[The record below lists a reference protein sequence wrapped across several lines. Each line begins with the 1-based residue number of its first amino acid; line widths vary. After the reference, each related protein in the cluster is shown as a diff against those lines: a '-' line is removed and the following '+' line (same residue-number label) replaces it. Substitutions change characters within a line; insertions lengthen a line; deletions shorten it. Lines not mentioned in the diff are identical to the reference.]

1 MTSKT
6 LVKVLIREE
15 AKFPVTKSV
24 NSISLARKEKERS
37 NKTFVTPDNTEMPTE
52 IKIPVKEVETNNKA
66 ECEPIKMAEE
76 EETTEVPNSQPVEY
90 YLTHNINKKLIEG
103 FVDDHRISKS
113 SCKIEKGVKNDIE
126 PITSIMNVNRLVL
139 EWEERIKLHLNKEM
153 KFNQWRSNNFKS
165 NHPTPI
171 KEEGGIDDEGEVMHL
186 EELHVTG
193 LIWRRNE
200 QDYRPTPTSLKIMF
214 LAAGDGVTD
223 SELDAVTKNADSK
236 RRHKISQH
244 R

>member
-1 MTSKT
+1 MTEMFKLLKELMTSKT

-90 YLTHNINKKLIEG
+90 YLTHDINKKLIEG
-103 FVDDHRISKS
+103 FVDDHRFNDFLLRAHAGKTKRKTYNISP
-113 SCKIEKGVKNDIE
+113 KGPVYKVILRKRITRKEDIGGNFE
-126 PITSIMNVNRLVL
+126 IPCNIRGQKGINALV
-139 EWEERIKLHLNKEM
+139 
-153 KFNQWRSNNFKS
+153 
-165 NHPTPI
+165 
-171 KEEGGIDDEGEVMHL
+171 D
-186 EELHVTG
+186 
-193 LIWRRNE
+193 
-200 QDYRPTPTSLKIMF
+200 
-214 LAAGDGVTD
+214 
-223 SELDAVTKNADSK
+223 
-236 RRHKISQH
+236 
-244 R
+244 